1 MKTAR
6 TTKRFI
12 SLLLIIML
20 LMSLTLPVMA
30 TNDKSS
36 GGITWEKVD
45 NDTVKADLP
54 GKAADDTDS

>member
-1 MKTAR
+1 
-6 TTKRFI
+6 
-12 SLLLIIML
+12 ML

-54 GKAADDTDS
+54 ARPLMIQTPTLRNMRIRTSFVSP